1 MQAEKTFIRIEP
13 DEVLKFGELRVRT
26 IYNHHPGDAYSY
38 RFEKGNKAFVYASDS
53 SYPEG
58 MDMVPYLNFFA
69 SADLLVFD
77 AQFTQRESDEKEDW
91 GHSSSFVGV
100 EIAQQ
105 ANVKSLLLFHFDPT
119 YSDQDLEKILED
131 ALKVQQ
137 NQYPSAPPV
146 NIMIA
151 REGQIFDLSTAHSA
165 QVQTMPGTKAA
176 ILKPTGVFDEHAAAT
191 LRQELIEKTRDDWP
205 TDLIIDMSGIDILQV
220 AGLRA
225 LVKLRREYQEIPLAL
240 AGPSLNVRQLIELAG
255 YLDFFTIYPSI
266 HTALNTPQAP
276 EKR

>member
-1 MQAEKTFIRIEP
+1 MHAKKTFIRIEP
-13 DEVLKFGELRVRT
+13 DEVLKFNDLRVRC

-38 RFEKGNKAFVYASDS
+38 RFEQGNKAFVYASDS

-69 SADLLVFD
+69 GADLLVFD

-119 YSDQDLEKILED
+119 YTDQDLEKILED
-131 ALKVQQ
+131 TLKVQQ
-137 NQYPSAPPV
+137 NQYPFAPPV

-151 REGQIFDLSTAHSA
+151 QEGQVFDLATTHTT
-165 QVQTMPGTKAA
+165 QVQTLPGSEAA
-176 ILKPTGVFDEHAAAT
+176 VLKPTGVST
-191 LRQELIEKTRDDWP
+191 
-205 TDLIIDMSGIDILQV
+205 SGN
-220 AGLRA
+220 
-225 LVKLRREYQEIPLAL
+225 P
-240 AGPSLNVRQLIELAG
+240 
-255 YLDFFTIYPSI
+255 
-266 HTALNTPQAP
+266 
-276 EKR
+276 